1 MALKNR
7 VRTAMP
13 ETHSHRHTQSFWLYR
28 LEGLLLAAAPI
39 VAVAG
44 VIAVQAGQP
53 AGQVVLLCALA
64 MFGLVALRYWV
75 LASAMDRVFNAAY
88 AAGLRMRSGLLQ
100 HLTRLPMGRFRTL
113 HTGKVAQIL
122 SEDITWIETW
132 VSHHW
137 PMSQSDTLLM
147 LTLLVGA
154 AVLNPAMAVAA
165 VLTFAVGMAVLWYFE
180 KHVLTR
186 GMQYRSV
193 GLAEA
198 SRHIIEFAEGMS
210 VVRAFGDTDEAER
223 DYHKS
228 VEIMREGFARGVKRN
243 TPLAGLYLGL
253 SMASVGVGALVG
265 VATLAELDA
274 DATVRFFAALVLL
287 TATLVPARAMLG
299 HRLMGVMSRLGDENI
314 TAVEQM
320 AALRSGERRDIPS
333 HGEVRF
339 EGVNFAYDEGKP
351 VIHAANF
358 SAPAGSLTAIVGGSG
373 AGKTTLMNVLLRF
386 WDIEQ
391 GRISI
396 DNVDIRD
403 FAIDAWMNRIAV
415 VFQETQL
422 FRDTVANNIRIGKPD
437 ATQAEIEAAAQKARI
452 HERILA
458 LPDGYETLV
467 GHGGSTLSGGE
478 RQRVT
483 IARALLKD
491 ADIVI
496 LDEATSALDPENEHS
511 LQMAFA
517 ELARDKTVFVIAHRL
532 STVVD
537 ADTILLM
544 DEGRIVDQGTHDA
557 LIARSALYQKL
568 WESYT
573 AISDWQL

>member
-1 MALKNR
+1 
-7 VRTAMP
+7 
-13 ETHSHRHTQSFWLYR
+13 
-28 LEGLLLAAAPI
+28 
-39 VAVAG
+39 
-44 VIAVQAGQP
+44 
-53 AGQVVLLCALA
+53 
-64 MFGLVALRYWV
+64 
-75 LASAMDRVFNAAY
+75 
-88 AAGLRMRSGLLQ
+88 
-100 HLTRLPMGRFRTL
+100 
-113 HTGKVAQIL
+113 
-122 SEDITWIETW
+122 
-132 VSHHW
+132 
-137 PMSQSDTLLM
+137 
-147 LTLLVGA
+147 
-154 AVLNPAMAVAA
+154 
-165 VLTFAVGMAVLWYFE
+165 
-180 KHVLTR
+180 
-186 GMQYRSV
+186 MQYRSV

-496 LDEATSALDPENEHS
+496 LDEATSALDQENEHS